1 MSDKTEN
8 MVNNSAD
15 EPSTVEQQTEQKEVK
30 QETQQEKMLRQS
42 DVEKLLHKRLKEKE
56 ESIMGSLG
64 VSLDEAKAII
74 KEREDKE
81 LELQKKRGEFDEVLK
96 KTVSKKDEEIASI
109 KAELYKL
116 KVDDSLLGSAS
127 SHKAINPQQVTK
139 LLKSNVKFEDGKA
152 VVYNDD
158 GVKRY
163 SDNGEPLTIDELVK
177 EFLDTNPHFVS
188 PTPSGSGTK
197 SAIGGN
203 QQKEISI
210 ADLNMSNPEHR
221 EIYRKMR
228 VKNANAFVK

>member
-30 QETQQEKMLRQS
+30 QESQEKMLRQS

-64 VSLDEAKAII
+64 VSIDEARAII

-96 KTVSKKDEEIASI
+96 KTVSKKDEEIANI

-139 LLKSNVKFEDGKA
+139 LLKSNVKFEEGKA

-188 PTPSGSGTK
+188 PTPSGSGTR

-203 QQKEISI
+203 QQKEINI
-210 ADLNMSNPEHR
+210 ADLDLSKPEHR
-221 EIYRKMR
+221 EIYSKMR
-228 VKNANAFVK
+228 VKNANVFVK

>member
-15 EPSTVEQQTEQKEVK
+15 EPSTVEQQTEQKETK
-30 QETQQEKMLRQS
+30 QESQEKMLRQS

-81 LELQKKRGEFDEVLK
+81 LELQKRRGEFDEVLK

-116 KVDDSLLGSAS
+116 RVDDSLLNSAS
-127 SHKAINPQQVTK
+127 NHKAIKPQQVTN
-139 LLKSNVKFEDGKA
+139 LLKSNVKFEEGKA
-152 VVYNDD
+152 VVYSDD

-188 PTPSGSGTK
+188 PTPSGSGTR
-197 SAIGGN
+197 SAIGGQ
-203 QQKEISI
+203 QQKEMSI

>member
-30 QETQQEKMLRQS
+30 QESQEKMLRQS

-64 VSLDEAKAII
+64 VSLDEARAII

-96 KTVSKKDEEIASI
+96 KTVSKKDEEIANI

-188 PTPSGSGTK
+188 PTPSGSGTR

-210 ADLNMSNPEHR
+210 ADLDLSKPEHR
-221 EIYRKMR
+221 EIYSKMR
-228 VKNANAFVK
+228 VKNANVFVK

>member
-30 QETQQEKMLRQS
+30 QESQERMLRQS

-96 KTVSKKDEEIASI
+96 KTVSKKDEEIANI

-116 KVDDSLLGSAS
+116 RVDDSLLGSAS

-152 VVYNDD
+152 IVYGDD
-158 GVKRY
+158 GAKRY

-188 PTPSGSGTK
+188 PTPSGSGTR

-203 QQKEISI
+203 QQKEMSI

>member
-15 EPSTVEQQTEQKEVK
+15 EPSTVEQQTEQKETR
-30 QETQQEKMLRQS
+30 QESQEKMLRQS

-81 LELQKKRGEFDEVLK
+81 LELQKRRGEFDEVLK
-96 KTVSKKDEEIASI
+96 KTVSKKDEEIATI

-116 KVDDSLLGSAS
+116 RVDDSLLNSAS
-127 SHKAINPQQVTK
+127 NHKAIKPQQVTN
-139 LLKSNVKFEDGKA
+139 LLKSNVKFEEGKA
-152 VVYNDD
+152 VVYSDD
-158 GVKRY
+158 GGKRY

-188 PTPSGSGTK
+188 PTPSGSGTR
-197 SAIGGN
+197 SAIGGQ
-203 QQKEISI
+203 QQKEMSI

>member
-15 EPSTVEQQTEQKEVK
+15 EPSTVEQQTEQKEMK
-30 QETQQEKMLRQS
+30 QESQEKMLRQS

-64 VSLDEAKAII
+64 VSLDEARAII

-96 KTVSKKDEEIASI
+96 KTVSKKDEEIANI

-188 PTPSGSGTK
+188 PTPSGSGTR

-210 ADLNMSNPEHR
+210 ADLDLSKPEHR
-221 EIYRKMR
+221 EIYSKMR
-228 VKNANAFVK
+228 VKNANVFVK

>member
-15 EPSTVEQQTEQKEVK
+15 EPSTVEQQTEQKEVR
-30 QETQQEKMLRQS
+30 QETQERMLRQS
-42 DVEKLLHKRLKEKE
+42 DVEKLLHKRLMEKE
-56 ESIMGSLG
+56 ESIMRSLG
-64 VSLDEAKAII
+64 VSLDEAKSII

-96 KTVSKKDEEIASI
+96 KTVSKKDEEIANI
-109 KAELYKL
+109 RAELYKL

-188 PTPSGSGTK
+188 PTPSGSGTR

-203 QQKEISI
+203 QQKEMSI
-210 ADLNMSNPEHR
+210 ADLDMRNPEHR

>member
-30 QETQQEKMLRQS
+30 QESQEKMLRQS

-64 VSLDEAKAII
+64 VSIDEARAII

-96 KTVSKKDEEIASI
+96 KTVTKKDEEIANI

-127 SHKAINPQQVTK
+127 NHKAINPQQVTK
-139 LLKSNVKFEDGKA
+139 LLKSNVKFEEGKA

-188 PTPSGSGTK
+188 PTPSGSGTR

-210 ADLNMSNPEHR
+210 ADLDLSKPEHR
-221 EIYRKMR
+221 EIYSKMR
-228 VKNANAFVK
+228 VKNANVFVK

>member
-30 QETQQEKMLRQS
+30 QESQEKMLRQS

-64 VSLDEAKAII
+64 VSIDEARAII

-96 KTVSKKDEEIASI
+96 KTVSKKDEEIANI

-188 PTPSGSGTK
+188 PTPSGSGTR

-210 ADLNMSNPEHR
+210 ADLDLSKPEHR
-221 EIYRKMR
+221 EIYSKMR
-228 VKNANAFVK
+228 VKNANVFVK